1 MITQFLPAT
10 IQPFFS
16 TLVQPLRA
24 RWVWSL
30 IWAIGFALMIW
41 YVGALIAV
49 GSYRP
54 LESDMARMIACV
66 AVFVVWAAFNL
77 QVNFKSRKTDDRM
90 MRDLTQAGEADK
102 RGDASADELRQ
113 LRERLL
119 EALGTLR
126 KKAGGSGMNRSYLYQ
141 LPWYMLI
148 GPPGSGK
155 SSALLTSGLNF
166 PLSGSLGRDPLKGIG
181 GTRNCDW
188 WFTDQ
193 AILLDTAGRYTTQD
207 SDPQLDQKA
216 WLGFLDLLKS
226 YRARQPVNGAVVVL
240 SLADLMAPDPT
251 ERLNHARAIRQ
262 RLNELYD
269 SFGIQVPV
277 YVAFTKVD
285 LVPGFVEFFDGLGK
299 TEREQVWGMTFPLDD
314 GSAEN
319 AGVVTRFPQELEA
332 LVARLNERLLERVQQ
347 ESDIDRRGLVFNFP
361 NQVASLG
368 DAMLEVLTEIFRSS
382 AYDSRPLLRGVYF
395 TSSLQVG
402 MPIDRTMATIT
413 STFGL
418 DPVRLPANNR
428 QGRSYFLTRLFREVV
443 FAEAAV
449 VSLNPKV
456 EERRR
461 RIRIATY
468 ALAFVL
474 LAVMAYAWTTGYRTN
489 ERQVAQINE
498 QLADYEKAVQ
508 GIPVQNVA
516 DGDLP
521 RVVKPLDI
529 LRALPTGLTPEGA
542 DAGSWLTFGLYQG
555 DKLTAVHGNAY
566 QKALNGLLLPRLL
579 VRLQNQ
585 IRDRQGD
592 DDFTAAALRI
602 YLMLGSHGPM
612 DAGAVKAWMAND
624 WVTSW
629 PGPNN
634 QPLREALARHLDS
647 LIAGG
652 LSPIALDANLIE
664 QSRRSLEKLTPAER
678 VYALVRQRGDVAQQK
693 QWLPVNHAGG
703 SGERV
708 FTRLSG
714 KPLNEGIPGV
724 YTREGFYKSFQP
736 ALDGVLKDVQAQSW
750 VMGEK
755 QTPAPEQMEAIR
767 ARVLELYFADYTRV
781 WDEMLNDLRIV
792 PMADLQQTVTVLN
805 MVSGPDMPMLKLL
818 RAVADET
825 RLALPPGTNPGDA
838 AAVSA
843 AMANAPAGARGVTQH
858 FQPIADFI
866 TPADGAPARV
876 EDLIRLLGNAYE
888 EMSALAS
895 GPANGQVDMYARAA
909 RGGAGPT
916 QRLAAQVPQLPQ
928 PVAAWVGAFTE
939 GISQQSVGGA
949 RAQLS
954 NLWGGEVGGFCRRA
968 VRGRYPFETGA
979 ESEISIGD
987 FTRLF
992 APNGLMDKFF
1002 NTHLRTLVDTSG
1014 ARWRW
1019 NSVGGTGLGIP
1030 NSVLVSFQ
1038 NAAQIRDAFFPD
1050 GGQTPN
1056 VTLQVTPSTLD
1067 PKATGVLLTS
1077 GGQQVEYRHGPQ
1089 WPTALQW
1096 PAGEAN
1102 AVSRVVFEVSGSNA
1116 NPQGMTQTGPWS
1128 LFRLVDKG
1136 AMSAVGS
1143 DTARISFTADG
1154 HTAVFEVRSSTSL
1167 NPLVLKELRNFRC
1180 PTSF

>member
-1 MITQFLPAT
+1 MITQYLPMQV
-10 IQPFFS
+10 QPFVSMLGRPF
-16 TLVQPLRA
+16 QA

-30 IWAIGFALMIW
+30 VWAIGFALMIW
-41 YVGALIAV
+41 FFGALIAI
-49 GSYRP
+49 GDYRP
-54 LESDMARMIACV
+54 LESDMARLVACV
-66 AVFVVWAAFNL
+66 VVFAVWAAFNL
-77 QVNFKSRKTDDRM
+77 QVNFKAKKTDDRM

-102 RGDASADELRQ
+102 RGDTSADELRQ
-113 LRERLL
+113 LRERLQ
-119 EALGTLR
+119 EALSTLR
-126 KKAGGSGMNRSYLYQ
+126 KKAGRGRGRSYLYQ

-155 SSALLTSGLNF
+155 STALHTSGLNF
-166 PLSGSLGRDPLKGIG
+166 PLSSTLGRDPLKGVG

-207 SDPQLDQKA
+207 SDPQADQKA
-216 WLGFLDLLKS
+216 WMGFLDLLKG
-226 YRARQPVNGAVVVL
+226 YRSRQPVNGAIVVI

-269 SFGIQVPV
+269 SFGIRVPV
-277 YVAFTKVD
+277 YVLFTKID

-299 TEREQVWGMTFPLDD
+299 AEREQVWGMTYPLDD
-314 GSAEN
+314 GSAES

-332 LVARLNERLLERVQQ
+332 LIGRLNERLLERVQQ

-395 TSSLQVG
+395 TSSVQEG

-418 DPVRLPANNR
+418 EPVRLPAHNR
-428 QGRSYFLTRLFREVV
+428 QGRSYFLTRLFLQVV

-461 RIRIATY
+461 RMRIATY
-468 ALAFVL
+468 ALAFTL
-474 LAVMAYAWTTGYRTN
+474 LAVMAYAWTTGYRAN

-498 QLADYEKAVQ
+498 QLAAYEQAVA
-508 GIPVQNVA
+508 GIPTQNVA
-516 DGDLP
+516 DDDLP

-529 LRALPTGLTPEGA
+529 LRALPTGLTEEGA

-555 DKLTAVHGNAY
+555 DKLTAVHETAY
-566 QKALNGLLLPRLL
+566 TNALNGLLLPRLL

-585 IRDRQGD
+585 IRERQGE

-602 YLMLGSHGPM
+602 YLMLGSHGPL
-612 DAGAVKAWMAND
+612 DAAAVRTWMVND
-624 WVTSW
+624 WNGRYA
-629 PGPNN
+629 GPSN

-647 LIAGG
+647 LLAAG
-652 LSPIALDANLIE
+652 LAPIALDANLIE
-664 QSRRSLEKLTPAER
+664 QSRRSLEKMTPAER
-678 VYALVRQRGDVAQQK
+678 VYALVRQRGEVAQQK
-693 QWLPVNHAGG
+693 QWQPVNHAGG
-703 SGERV
+703 TGERV
-708 FTRLSG
+708 FIRLSG
-714 KPLNEGIPGV
+714 LPLSDGIPGL
-724 YTREGFYKSFQP
+724 YTREGFYKAVLP
-736 ALDGVLKDVQAQSW
+736 ALDGVLKEVQEQSW
-750 VMGEK
+750 VMGDK
-755 QTPAPEQMEAIR
+755 DRPAAPQMEAVR
-767 ARVLELYFADYTRV
+767 ARVLELYFADYVRV
-781 WDEMLNDLRIV
+781 WDEMLADIRTV
-792 PMADLQQTVTVLN
+792 PMEDVQQTVAVLN

-818 RAVADET
+818 RAAAEET
-825 RLALPPGTNPGDA
+825 RLSVPPGVDPNDA
-838 AAVSA
+838 AALA
-843 AMANAPAGARGVTQH
+843 ALEANVLPGAKAVTAH
-858 FQPIADFI
+858 FQPLSDFV
-866 TPADGAPARV
+866 TPMDGAPARV
-876 EDLIRLLGNAYE
+876 EDMIRLLGNAYE

-895 GPANGQVDMYARAA
+895 GPANGQLDMYARAS
-909 RGGAGPT
+909 RGAGGGPI
-916 QRLAAQVPQLPQ
+916 QRLGAMVPQLPQ
-928 PVAAWVGAFTE
+928 PAASWVGAFTD

-968 VRGRYPFETGA
+968 VRGRYPFESGA
-979 ESEISIGD
+979 EAEISIGD

-992 APNGLMDKFF
+992 APNGMMDKFF
-1002 NTHLRTLVDTSG
+1002 NTHLRPLVDTSSS
-1014 ARWRW
+1014 RWRW
-1019 NSVGGTGLGIP
+1019 NRVGGTGLGIP
-1030 NSVLVSFQ
+1030 NSVLVAFQ

-1056 VTLQVTPSTLD
+1056 LTFQVTPTMLD
-1067 PKATGVLLTS
+1067 PKATGVRLTS

-1102 AVSRVVFEVSGSNA
+1102 MSRVVFETTSG
-1116 NPQGMTQTGPWS
+1116 NPQGITVTGPWS
-1128 LFRLVDKG
+1128 LFRLAERGG
-1136 AMSAVGS
+1136 ASAAGT
-1143 DTARISFTADG
+1143 DTARVSFAADG
-1154 HTAVFEVRSSTSL
+1154 HSAVFEIKSSTAL
-1167 NPLVLKELRNFRC
+1167 NPLILKELRDFRC